1 MSTETKLLLSIYEKA
16 VVNKSCINFCKV
28 HLKDWPEARFRA
40 VLDDNIGQ
48 MEYFEWAKEA
58 KELIDPKGKLDR
70 MLLAQFLWGRF
81 KDECIDY
88 LTGYKKFD

>member
-1 MSTETKLLLSIYEKA
+1 MSTEAKLPLSIYEKA
-16 VVNKSCINFCKV
+16 MVNKSCINFCKA
-28 HLKDWPEARFRA
+28 HLKDWTEARFRA

-58 KELIDPKGKLDR
+58 KELIDPKGKLDT